1 MTITS
6 LLTVLLVLAVF
17 GLIVWLI
24 VTYIPMP
31 PPFKTVI
38 VAVAAIVLIIWLVQ
52 WSGLLRL
59 HA

>member
-38 VAVAAIVLIIWLVQ
+38 IAVAAIVLIIWLVQ
-52 WSGLLRL
+52 WSVLLRL

>member
-1 MTITS
+1 MTLTS

-17 GLIVWLI
+17 GLILWLI
-24 VTYIPMP
+24 LTYIPMP
-31 PPFKTVI
+31 APFKTVI
-38 VAVAAIVLIIWLVQ
+38 IAVAAIVLIIWLVQ